1 MIMIGSLLQRGDN
14 SGIKYMRC
22 VRVPGGSYKRYARMG
37 HLIKVALKYLKNR
50 RKLQKK
56 KVYTAL
62 IIGLRRKQSRNDGSF
77 IKFDNNRAVLL
88 SDKNKFI
95 GSRIVG
101 PLCKEMRGGK
111 NEMRYKK
118 IISRAHGTV

>member
-1 MIMIGSLLQRGDN
+1 MIMIGSYLKRGDN
-14 SGIKYMRC
+14 SGIQHMRC
-22 VRVPGGSYKRYARMG
+22 VRVPGGSFKRYARMG
-37 HLIKVALKYLKNR
+37 HLIKVALKYMKHR

-56 KVYTAL
+56 KVYNAI
-62 IIGLRRKQSRNDGSF
+62 IIGLKRKQYRKDGSF
-77 IKFDNNRAVLL
+77 VKFDNNRAVLL

-95 GSRIVG
+95 GSRIIG

-118 IISRAHGTV
+118 IISRSQGTV